1 MYYIDSNMNTYK
13 YIFNDSAKN
22 ISDSIWHNKSK
33 ELIIESV
40 CLWCTF
46 NRSYSSV
53 SKISIFSKDR
63 IYQKLCFLALSNIR
77 AAKVNFLNVIHFNI
91 FEFKRLCV
99 TQHVISNLRTM
110 GDSDCSFTFYSRSAV
125 NIFSRVRE
133 TNSTNTRAL
142 ICKRG
147 GGNNAFKELPCLAN
161 QPNELFVIIC
171 TKTPT
176 DHRTLDGKKF
186 KNQSGC

>member
-1 MYYIDSNMNTYK
+1 MNPSVYDVLLIVHIHQFQKFQSSRRTGF
-13 YIFNDSAKN
+13 I
-22 ISDSIWHNKSK
+22 KSY
-33 ELIIESV
+33 V
-40 CLWCTF
+40 
-46 NRSYSSV
+46 
-53 SKISIFSKDR
+53 
-63 IYQKLCFLALSNIR
+63 FLALSNIR
-77 AAKVNFLNVIHFNI
+77 AAKVNFNI
-91 FEFKRLCV
+91 FEFERLCV